1 MRLKKRKRRDADIDM
16 SAFSDLAFLLI
27 IFFIL
32 TTTLE
37 QFTGTSAEIPAGVEN
52 EEQQEKKQL
61 TVNVAV
67 DALFY
72 GEDAVRMTMQ
82 EFRDA
87 LLAENFAEKEDNDR
101 VVLVDVRDDVL
112 YERYFQ
118 VITEIANSGGVMGLI
133 KRSKSGGGS

>member
-1 MRLKKRKRRDADIDM
+1 MKLKKRARREAEVDM

-37 QFTGTSAEIPAGVEN
+37 QFTGTVMDVPAGVEK

-67 DALFY
+67 DAVYY
-72 GEDAVRMTMQ
+72 GEDGTRMTLD

-87 LLAENFAEKEDNDR
+87 LRAENLAEKDPNDR
-101 VVLVDVRDDVL
+101 VVLVDVREDVP
-112 YERYFQ
+112 YDQYYK
-118 VITEIANSGGVMGLI
+118 VVTEIANSGGVMGLI
-133 KRSKSGGGS
+133 KRAKKGGGS